1 MYAEPSKQ
9 RRQSRSNSRDST
21 SSKQP
26 QRQPSPK
33 LEPTNNP
40 PPVPAQSEQ
49 DVITQIPPPVATLS
63 QQPQLQGVE
72 NFQNLPPDI
81 LKNKYGKFQIQHDVR
96 TGLQPFGKAYST
108 EMEMTPNIRAR
119 GSKIDF
125 VQTVRSSINDNW
137 KTTATDHGWTGET
150 DESGKPIDSEGKPK
164 FHHRSELTEQQ
175 TGTGW
180 RVDQSEQD
188 TPFHSEGHSEL
199 TPDVGKHH
207 LLKKSDSAN
216 LVDRP
221 TIAGQG
227 YKFDAMSTA
236 MDKKTGK
243 EFGTVEWGFNVGQN
257 EQGEP
262 TIEGRTPTLLEDN
275 LKLDGEP
282 GKEAH
287 ERDRGRKAAY
297 EQWNKA
303 APGKEQAN
311 IKEVERKKNAGADN
325 VRPPKQVTRIPIRR
339 TNT

>member
-1 MYAEPSKQ
+1 M
-9 RRQSRSNSRDST
+9 T
-21 SSKQP
+21 
-26 QRQPSPK
+26 
-33 LEPTNNP
+33 
-40 PPVPAQSEQ
+40 AQSEQ
-49 DVITQIPPPVATLS
+49 DAVATQS
-63 QQPQLQGVE
+63 QIPQLQGVE
-72 NFQNLPPDI
+72 NLQDLPQDT
-81 LKNKYGKFQIQHDVR
+81 LKNKYGKFQIQRDVMV
-96 TGLQPFGKAYST
+96 GAGDFGKAYST
-108 EMEMTPNIRAR
+108 EIEMTPNIRAR

-137 KTTATDHGWTGET
+137 KTTAVDHGWTGET

-164 FHHRSELTEQQ
+164 FLHRSELTEQQ

-180 RVDQSEQD
+180 RVDQSGYS
-188 TPFHSEGHSEL
+188 TPFHSEAHLEI
-199 TPDVGKHH
+199 TPKVGKHH
-207 LLKKSDSAN
+207 LLKKSDSAQ

-221 TIAGQG
+221 TIAEQG

-262 TIEGRTPTLLEDN
+262 TLEGRTPTLLEDN

-282 GKEAH
+282 GREAR

-297 EQWNKA
+297 EQCNQA
-303 APGKEQAN
+303 APGKERAN
-311 IKEVERKKNAGADN
+311 REEANTRS
-325 VRPPKQVTRIPIRR
+325 PKQVTRIPIRR

>member
-9 RRQSRSNSRDST
+9 RRSRSNSRDST

-40 PPVPAQSEQ
+40 PAGTAQSEQ
-49 DVITQIPPPVATLS
+49 DVITQIPAAGTAQSEL
-63 QQPQLQGVE
+63 PQLRGVE
-72 NFQNLPPDI
+72 NLQNLPPDT
-81 LKNKYGKFQIQHDVR
+81 LKNKYGKFQIQRDVR
-96 TGLQPFGKAYST
+96 VGPPPFGKSYST
-108 EMEMTPNIRAR
+108 EMEMTPNMRAH
-119 GSKIDF
+119 GHKIDF
-125 VQTVRSSINDNW
+125 VQTVRSGTDDNW

-150 DESGKPIDSEGKPK
+150 DKSGKPIDSEGKPK
-164 FHHRSELTEQQ
+164 FLHRSELTEQQ

-180 RVDQSEQD
+180 RVDQADYS
-188 TPFHSEGHSEL
+188 TPFHSEGHSGL
-199 TPDVGKHH
+199 SPDVGKHH
-207 LLKKSDSAN
+207 FTKKSDSAN

-221 TIAGQG
+221 AIAGQG

-243 EFGTVEWGFNVGQN
+243 EFGTVEWGFSVGQN
-257 EQGEP
+257 EKGESTLSERPP
-262 TIEGRTPTLLEDN
+262 TFLEDN

-282 GKEAH
+282 GREAR

-297 EQWNKA
+297 EQWNQA

-311 IKEVERKKNAGADN
+311 RKEVERKKNVGAVN
-325 VRPPKQVTRIPIRR
+325 VRPPEQVTRIPRRR
-339 TNT
+339 TTT